1 MKKIKLFVIIKESSE
16 RVPSKNFKVL
26 GDKPLWKHLLYE
38 LFPYDVFVDTDSMEV
53 LEQCSTDTNLSHV
66 TAYPRKQEHIDM
78 EESKDETLSPVLH
91 LIDNFLDQYANDDDI
106 IVTTHVTSPFLTTRT
121 IIDAVKKLDEGYDSV
136 LSVTKHSD
144 HSWLEDIKKYKPI
157 NFNPKVVEKTQSLK
171 KIVMMNGAFFIFTK
185 KMFYDLNKNRIGN
198 NPYHYELP
206 SPEHIE
212 IDTYDDFN
220 LANLVYKGL
229 KK

>member
-1 MKKIKLFVIIKESSE
+1 MKKIKLFVIIKETSE
-16 RVPSKNFKVL
+16 RVSNKNFKVL

-38 LFPYDVFVDTDSMEV
+38 LFPYDVFVDTDSAEV
-53 LEQCSTDTNLSHV
+53 LEQCSIDTNLSHV

-78 EESKDETLSPVLH
+78 ENNSNLSPVLH
-91 LIDNFLDQYANDDDI
+91 LIDNFLETYTEDDDI

-121 IIDAVKKLDEGYDSV
+121 IIDAIKKLDEGYDSV
-136 LSVTKHSD
+136 LSVTKSSD
-144 HSWLEDIKKYKPI
+144 HSWVQEENNYKPL
-157 NFNPKVVEKTQSLK
+157 NFNPKVVEKTQSLNQ
-171 KIVMMNGAFFIFTK
+171 IVMMNGAFFIFTK
-185 KMFYDLNKNRIGN
+185 KMFNTLNKSRLGKT
-198 NPYHYELP
+198 PYYYELP

-229 KK
+229 K